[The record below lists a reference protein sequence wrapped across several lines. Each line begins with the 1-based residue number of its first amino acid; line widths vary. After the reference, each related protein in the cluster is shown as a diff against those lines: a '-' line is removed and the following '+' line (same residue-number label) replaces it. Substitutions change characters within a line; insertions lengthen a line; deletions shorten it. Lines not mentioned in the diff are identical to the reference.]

1 MMHTSQILTHVAR
14 HIALTAGE
22 QELFLSLLREKRLLR
37 RQYLL
42 QAGDV
47 CRYESYVLEGWL
59 RSFYVD
65 DRGEEHTLHF
75 AMRDWWITDLE
86 SFLQEMPAEVHIVA
100 LTPVTVLQLDK
111 PSLER
116 LYAEIPAFERFF
128 RILHQNAYLAQN
140 RRILNNI
147 SMNGEARYLDLLQRY
162 PALVQS
168 VPQKHIAS
176 YLGITPVF
184 LSQIRCLLGNDETAL
199 TVFLKLL

>member
-1 MMHTSQILTHVAR
+1 MDSFHHRILTHVSR
-14 HIALTAGE
+14 HISLTAAE

-47 CRYESYVLEGWL
+47 CRYDNYVLEGWL

-65 DRGEEHTLHF
+65 DKGEEHTLHF
-75 AMRDWWITDLE
+75 ATADWWITDLE
-86 SFLQEMPAEVHIVA
+86 SFLQETPAEVHIAA

-162 PALVQS
+162 PALVQN
-168 VPQKHIAS
+168 VPQKYIAS

-184 LSQIRCLLGNDETAL
+184 LSQIRARQGND
-199 TVFLKLL
+199 

>member
-184 LSQIRCLLGNDETAL
+184 LSQIRARLGND
-199 TVFLKLL
+199 

>member
-1 MMHTSQILTHVAR
+1 MESFHRIIAHVSR
-14 HIALTAGE
+14 HISLTAGE
-22 QELFLSLLREKRLLR
+22 QDLFLSLLREKRLLR

-47 CRYESYVLEGWL
+47 CRHEHYVLEGWL

-65 DRGEEHTLHF
+65 DKGEEHTLHF
-75 AMRDWWITDLE
+75 AMADWWITDLE
-86 SFLQEMPAEVHIVA
+86 SFLQETPAEVHIVA

-128 RILHQNAYLAQN
+128 RVLHQNAYLAQN

-168 VPQKHIAS
+168 VPQKYIAS

-184 LSQIRCLLGNDETAL
+184 LSQIRARLGND
-199 TVFLKLL
+199 